1 MLLDKTQK
9 AEYLHRCY
17 TAVDGLWFVKV
28 QEQFGFDKALE
39 IDAEVWK
46 VLAKIQARK
55 MKELAGL
62 SDGLDG
68 LFDGFT
74 EKLSIDGF
82 IFEAEKDSD
91 GGGFTVKINKCPWFE
106 ILRNSGKAELGVT
119 ICDKVGVAEYGTWAK
134 EFGDGI
140 SFKLKKQ
147 QCKKDDICIFVFKCK
162 S

>member
-1 MLLDKTQK
+1 MVLDETQR

-39 IDAEVWK
+39 IDEAVWRI
-46 VLAKIQARK
+46 LAKIQARK

-62 SDGLDG
+62 PDGLEG

-74 EKLSIDGF
+74 EKLRIDGF
-82 IFEAEKDSD
+82 VFEAEKDGD
-91 GGGFTVKINKCPWFE
+91 GKGFRLRINICPWFE
-106 ILRNSGKAELGVT
+106 ILRKSGREELSAT
-119 ICDKVGVAEYGTWAK
+119 IGDRVGVAEYGTWAK
-134 EFGDGI
+134 EFGKGI
-140 SFKLKKQ
+140 SFKLERQ
-147 QCKKDDICIFVFKCK
+147 QCKGDEICIFVFRCE